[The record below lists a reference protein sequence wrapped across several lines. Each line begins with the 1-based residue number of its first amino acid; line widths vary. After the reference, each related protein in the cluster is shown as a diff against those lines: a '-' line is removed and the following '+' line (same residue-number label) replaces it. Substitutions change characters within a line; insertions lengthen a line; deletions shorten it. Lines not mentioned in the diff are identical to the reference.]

1 MKRSVSCIVI
11 KEFELIDGLR
21 VQACNNCEH
30 VYTGF
35 NIAEGLSVFS
45 HVWCNKK
52 SKNVFRFFPVL
63 RTYF

>member
-1 MKRSVSCIVI
+1 MKHSVSCIVI
-11 KEFELIDGLR
+11 KEIELIDGLR

-45 HVWCNKK
+45 HVWCNKMLK
-52 SKNVFRFFPVL
+52 MYLDFSL
-63 RTYF
+63 Y